1 MKKANHST
9 VSCRVRT
16 RPMRS
21 ERIPAT
27 QPPTAEAI
35 NVLVWIKPASV
46 VVMPQSMISVGMTK
60 LSIWVSMPS
69 RP

>member
-1 MKKANHST
+1 
-9 VSCRVRT
+9 
-16 RPMRS
+16 MRS
-21 ERIPAT
+21 ERIPAI
-27 QPPTAEAI
+27 QPPRAEAI

-60 LSIWVSMPS
+60 LSICVSMPS